1 MVNKAGAKL
10 RAQLADPDRIIVC
23 PGVQDGLSAR
33 VCLQQGFE
41 NLYMTGAGTAVS
53 LLGMPDLGL
62 TTADDMVRNAA
73 IIAGL
78 DRTVPVIA
86 DADTGF
92 GGPVMVARSVE
103 RYILAGV
110 AGLHIEDQVT
120 TKRCGHLQGKELVDA
135 DVFASRIRAT
145 VAARKRLDDD
155 IVIIARTDALQ
166 SRGLDEALAR
176 LRAAV
181 AAGADVVF
189 LEGMTTADE
198 MEQVVQRMVP
208 TPCLL
213 NMVAGGVTPLVDA
226 QEAKRMGYKIVI
238 WPLFALTS
246 TYLALQKTAQE
257 LKSTGA
263 IKDRLG
269 PDGKTVA
276 GGVREI
282 FQLCGLSEC
291 AEFDKEMSG
300 KAFTDGV

>member
-1 MVNKAGAKL
+1 MA
-10 RAQLADPDRIIVC
+10 
-23 PGVQDGLSAR
+23 
-33 VCLQQGFE
+33 
-41 NLYMTGAGTAVS
+41 GAGTAVS
-53 LLGMPDLGL
+53 LLGMPDVGL

-73 IIAGL
+73 MVAGL

-92 GGPVMVARSVE
+92 GGPVMVAR
-103 RYILAGV
+103 L
-110 AGLHIEDQVT
+110 VT
-120 TKRCGHLQGKELVDA
+120 TKRCGHLQGKGLVDA

-166 SRGLDEALAR
+166 SRGRRCGVPRGHDDGR
-176 LRAAV
+176 RDG
-181 AAGADVVF
+181 AGCS
-189 LEGMTTADE
+189 E
-198 MEQVVQRMVP
+198 
-208 TPCLL
+208 
-213 NMVAGGVTPLVDA
+213 NGGVTPLVDA
-226 QEAKRMGYKIVI
+226 QEAKRMGYKTVI

-246 TYLALQKTAQE
+246 AYLALQKTAQE

-276 GGVREI
+276 GSVREI
-282 FQLCGLSEC
+282 FELCGLSEC
-291 AEFDKEMSG
+291 AEFDKEMGG